1 MAASTMAEIAS
12 RETAGTYVWNARI
25 AARSGGEATVDLSV
39 GPIVKGA

>member
-12 RETAGTYVWNARI
+12 RETAGTYVRNARI
-25 AARSGGEATVDLSV
+25 ARSGGEATADLSV